1 MDDPAFAGMHEVSA
15 LIAGQSVGAAE
26 AVWRGEALHAVN
38 FAGGLHHAMPGGASG
53 FCIYNDAS
61 LAIARLLELGAERV
75 AYVDVDV
82 HHGDGV
88 QAAFWE
94 DPRVLTISLH
104 EHPRTLFPQTGWPEE
119 TGGRAA
125 ARAAAV
131 NVALPAG
138 TGDAGW
144 LRAFHAVVPELIAD
158 FRPQVLVT
166 QHGADTHFEDPLAH
180 LAVSLDAQRAVQV
193 ACHELAHE
201 YAEGRWVALG
211 GGGYAVVDVVP
222 RSWTH
227 LVGIAA
233 GASGGAGDGDPGGV
247 AATRC
252 TRGPGSWAPA
262 RMTDGRWPVAWR
274 DWATGYDPAD
284 RLDQA
289 VLATRK
295 AVFPLRGLLR
305 VRCRG
310 CAAAAPGPRSWLRP
324 RYADCAAVPG
334 FRAPGTG
341 GFRQHRQG
349 VEYRGAAGASAGGGV
364 GGPVAT
370 SREESLRSYRLFAAR
385 DPRVLLGLDPEWGWG
400 EAGSAAADG
409 RQVRGVG
416 GSGAPF
422 GARCDRSGADAAR
435 RSTPSRSGWRR
446 SAARRVPVL
455 LGTGHPHRLLG
466 FYAALADALS
476 AAGCVV
482 LTPAQGR
489 CVDITTRFGVRTY
502 HLDYVRGVALVR
514 EPGPCA
520 PVVRAGRAHPLAA
533 PGSGRSGRRGGGRR
547 AAAGARDRGPRMGLR
562 GRSAGV
568 SRPSVSPIRTIRRCS
583 SGRPR
588 GRCPSPFRLMTAVRS
603 DYYRPLTR
611 YVLNRACLSQ

>member
-1 MDDPAFAGMHEVSA
+1 MSGRTQLMWDEAVTGYDFGREHPMDPVRLALTRSLVSALGLDREVDVVAAKAAGESTLRLVHREDYIAAVKAASADPGSADTSYGLGTVDDPAFAGMHEVSA

-119 TGGRAA
+119 TGADGAEGS
-125 ARAAAV
+125 AV

-144 LRAFHAVVPELIAD
+144 VRAFHAVVPELLAE

-201 YAEGRWVALG
+201 HADGRWVALG
-211 GGGYAVVDVVP
+211 GGGYAVVEVVP

-233 GASGGAGDGDPGGV
+233 GRPVDP
-247 AATRC
+247 ATVIPEGWRQEVYAR
-252 TRGPGSWAPA
+252 TRQLGPQ
-262 RMTDGRWPVAWR
+262 RMTDGRWPVE
-274 DWATGYDPAD
+274 WASWEAGYDPAD

-289 VLATRK
+289 IRSTRR
-295 AVFPLRGLLR
+295 AVFPLRGML
-305 VRCRG
+305 
-310 CAAAAPGPRSWLRP
+310 P
-324 RYADCAAVPG
+324 
-334 FRAPGTG
+334 
-341 GFRQHRQG
+341 
-349 VEYRGAAGASAGGGV
+349 
-364 GGPVAT
+364 
-370 SREESLRSYRLFAAR
+370 
-385 DPRVLLGLDPEWGWG
+385 
-400 EAGSAAADG
+400 
-409 RQVRGVG
+409 
-416 GSGAPF
+416 
-422 GARCDRSGADAAR
+422 
-435 RSTPSRSGWRR
+435 
-446 SAARRVPVL
+446 
-455 LGTGHPHRLLG
+455 
-466 FYAALADALS
+466 
-476 AAGCVV
+476 
-482 LTPAQGR
+482 
-489 CVDITTRFGVRTY
+489 
-502 HLDYVRGVALVR
+502 
-514 EPGPCA
+514 
-520 PVVRAGRAHPLAA
+520 
-533 PGSGRSGRRGGGRR
+533 
-547 AAAGARDRGPRMGLR
+547 
-562 GRSAGV
+562 
-568 SRPSVSPIRTIRRCS
+568 
-583 SGRPR
+583 
-588 GRCPSPFRLMTAVRS
+588 
-603 DYYRPLTR
+603 
-611 YVLNRACLSQ
+611 

>member
-1 MDDPAFAGMHEVSA
+1 MDPVRLALTRRLVDAFGLDREVEVVAAKAAGESTLRLVHRQDYIGAVKAASADPAAADQSYGLGTMDDPAFAGMHEVSS

-119 TGGRAA
+119 TGADSAEGS
-125 ARAAAV
+125 AV

-193 ACHELAHE
+193 ACHDLAHE
-201 YAEGRWVALG
+201 YADGRWVALG

-227 LVGIAA
+227 LVAIAA
-233 GASGGAGDGDPGGV
+233 GRAVEPEAMIPEGWRQEVFAK
-247 AATRC
+247 TRQL
-252 TRGPGSWAPA
+252 APA
-262 RMTDGRWPVAWR
+262 RMTDGRWPVAWLGW
-274 DWATGYDPAD
+274 DEGYDPAD

-289 VLATRK
+289 VLATRR
-295 AVFPLRGLLR
+295 AVFPLRGLL
-305 VRCRG
+305 
-310 CAAAAPGPRSWLRP
+310 A
-324 RYADCAAVPG
+324 
-334 FRAPGTG
+334 
-341 GFRQHRQG
+341 
-349 VEYRGAAGASAGGGV
+349 
-364 GGPVAT
+364 
-370 SREESLRSYRLFAAR
+370 
-385 DPRVLLGLDPEWGWG
+385 
-400 EAGSAAADG
+400 
-409 RQVRGVG
+409 
-416 GSGAPF
+416 
-422 GARCDRSGADAAR
+422 
-435 RSTPSRSGWRR
+435 
-446 SAARRVPVL
+446 
-455 LGTGHPHRLLG
+455 
-466 FYAALADALS
+466 
-476 AAGCVV
+476 
-482 LTPAQGR
+482 
-489 CVDITTRFGVRTY
+489 
-502 HLDYVRGVALVR
+502 
-514 EPGPCA
+514 
-520 PVVRAGRAHPLAA
+520 
-533 PGSGRSGRRGGGRR
+533 
-547 AAAGARDRGPRMGLR
+547 
-562 GRSAGV
+562 
-568 SRPSVSPIRTIRRCS
+568 
-583 SGRPR
+583 
-588 GRCPSPFRLMTAVRS
+588 
-603 DYYRPLTR
+603 
-611 YVLNRACLSQ
+611 